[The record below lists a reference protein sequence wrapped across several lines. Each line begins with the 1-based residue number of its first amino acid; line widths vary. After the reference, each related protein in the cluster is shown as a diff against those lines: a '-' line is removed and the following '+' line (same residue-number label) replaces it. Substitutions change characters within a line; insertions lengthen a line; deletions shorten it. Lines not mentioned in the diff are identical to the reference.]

1 MAIKLK
7 IHEMPKSTFNQE
19 ISAEH
24 MSKIAKSVKRAKI
37 ASANV
42 RKKFKK
48 IDRAEAEALRNPHH
62 RG

>member
-1 MAIKLK
+1 MAVKLE
-7 IHEMPKSTFNQE
+7 IHDMTKPTFNQE

-42 RKKFKK
+42 RKRFKK
-48 IDRAEAEALRNPHH
+48 LDRAEAEALRNPCH

>member
-1 MAIKLK
+1 MAIKLE
-7 IHEMPKSTFNQE
+7 IHDMPKPTFNQE
-19 ISAEH
+19 ISTEH

-42 RKKFKK
+42 QKKFKK
-48 IDRAEAEALRNPHH
+48 LDRAEAEALRNPRH